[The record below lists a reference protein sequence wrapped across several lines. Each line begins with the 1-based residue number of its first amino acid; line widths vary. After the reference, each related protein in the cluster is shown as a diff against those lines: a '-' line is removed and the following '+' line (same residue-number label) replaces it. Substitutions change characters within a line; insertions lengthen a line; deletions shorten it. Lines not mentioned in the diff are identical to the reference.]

1 MRRTGSAMP
10 ETAGPGACRDVVT
23 SEEIPVFEFTE
34 RRSRWVL
41 GVFAVLALVLG
52 ALSASLF
59 DRVDGGGYTDQG
71 SESSRALT
79 VLREE
84 FGQGSPNLVL
94 LVRTEGSVD
103 DPEATAAATAL
114 VANLHERDG
123 ITDVVSYWT
132 THQPALRSV
141 DGKQGLIVA
150 SVLGSEREIDQRAAA
165 VADELSGAN
174 GILQVQVGGFAML
187 MHETVEQSKTDIA
200 KGEAIAFPL
209 TLIAL
214 LFVFGGLVAA
224 SLPLLVAIVTV
235 LMTMGALW
243 LLTLFTPL
251 AVTAANVATLLGLGL
266 AIDYSLLIVNRY
278 REELGGGVTPA
289 RAVAVTMRTAGRTV
303 AFSALTVAVALAGL
317 LFFPLLAIRS
327 MGYAGIIVAALAA
340 LVSLTVLPAIL
351 LLLGT
356 RIDKGQLGWW
366 FLRAPRPAPGEG
378 TWHKLATAVMRKP
391 IPIGLTVTLL
401 LLLLGAPFLGVKLG
415 FPDERTLPASMTSR
429 QVTEI
434 VHRDFGESDQNT
446 LVAVLPDSAYS
457 ASGLDAIAREFSDL
471 DHVRRVDTATGSYA
485 QGGLL
490 AAPTAIN
497 ERFRADRAAYLSI
510 VPATTDSA
518 ALTTLVEQV
527 RAVDVPSE
535 LLVGGIA
542 AANADSLTAISDAL
556 PWALGFV
563 IILMLIVLFLLTGS
577 VVLPVLAVIL
587 SALSLTATFGALVWI
602 FQDGHLSGL
611 LGFTV
616 TGELAA
622 TVPVMLF
629 AAAFGLAMDY
639 QVFLLSRIRE
649 EYDRTGKNDTA
660 VALGLERVGRI
671 VTAAAILISLV
682 FLGFLASDITFM
694 KAFGIGLPLAVIV
707 DATLVRGFLL
717 PAAMKVLG
725 DANWYAPEF
734 LRRLHDRIGLDE
746 GGSKHDVLVRDP
758 LGVTGRAVGAS
769 EAVTIIDPLAR
780 AEAARAE
787 AARGEETAV
796 VDPLAR
802 AEAAREEGT
811 REEPARADEGTR
823 TEDDLAAATGRRETA
838 D

>member
-1 MRRTGSAMP
+1 M
-10 ETAGPGACRDVVT
+10 
-23 SEEIPVFEFTE
+23 FEFTR
-34 RRSRWVL
+34 RRSCWVL
-41 GVFAVLALVLG
+41 GVFAVLAVVLG
-52 ALSASLF
+52 ALGATLF
-59 DRVDGGGYTDQG
+59 ERVEGGGYTDSG
-71 SESSRALT
+71 SESSRALE

-84 FGQGSPNLVL
+84 FGQAPPNLLL
-94 LVRTEGSVD
+94 LVETESSVE
-103 DPEATAAATAL
+103 DPESTAAATAL
-114 VANLHERDG
+114 VANLQERAG
-123 ITDVVSYWT
+123 VTEVMSYWT
-132 THQPALRSV
+132 SHQPALRSV

-150 SVLGSEREIDQRAAA
+150 SVLGSEREIDERVTAISE
-165 VADELSGAN
+165 ELTGEQGS
-174 GILQVQVGGFAML
+174 LQVRAGGFAML
-187 MHETVEQSKTDIA
+187 MHETVQQSKTDIA

-224 SLPLLVAIVTV
+224 SLPLLVAIGTV
-235 LMTMGALW
+235 LTTMGALW

-251 AVTAANVATLLGLGL
+251 SVTATNVATLLGLGL

-278 REELGGGVTPA
+278 RDELSEGRTPA
-289 RAVAVTMRTAGRTV
+289 GAVATTLRTAGRTV

-327 MGYAGIIVAALAA
+327 MGYAGIVVAALAA
-340 LVSLTVLPAIL
+340 LVSLTVLPAAL
-351 LLLGT
+351 LLIGT

-378 TWHKLATAVMRKP
+378 AWHKLATAVMRKP
-391 IPIGLTVTLL
+391 ISIGLAVTVL
-401 LLLLGAPFLGVKLG
+401 LLLLGAPFLGVNLG
-415 FPDERTLPASMTSR
+415 FPDERTLPESMNSR

-434 VHRDFGESDQNT
+434 VARDFGESDQHT

-457 ASGLDAIAREFSDL
+457 AAGLDTIARDLSDL
-471 DHVRRVDTATGSYA
+471 DNVRRVDTATGSYA

-490 AAPTAIN
+490 LEPTAAN
-497 ERFRADRAAYLSI
+497 SRFRVEKAVYLSI
-510 VPATTDSA
+510 VSSTGDSD
-518 ALTTLVEQV
+518 ALADLVEQV
-527 RAVDVPSE
+527 RAVRTPSE
-535 LLVGGIA
+535 LLVGGVA
-542 AANADSLTAISDAL
+542 AANADSVAAIENEL

-563 IILMLIVLFLLTGS
+563 VIMMLIVLFALTGS

-602 FQDGHLSGL
+602 FQDGHLSGV

-616 TGELAA
+616 TGDLSA

-649 EYDRTGKNDTA
+649 EYDRTGKNETA

-717 PAAMKVLG
+717 PATMKVLG

-734 LRRLHDRIGLDE
+734 LRRLHDRWGLDDSGAARSPKRE
-746 GGSKHDVLVRDP
+746 VVVRDP
-758 LGVTGRAVGAS
+758 LAARPEEIVVA
-769 EAVTIIDPLAR
+769 DPLAR

-787 AARGEETAV
+787 AARAEAERA
-796 VDPLAR
+796 DAAR
-802 AEAAREEGT
+802 AEEGARENS
-811 REEPARADEGTR
+811 RAQESISVS
-823 TEDDLAAATGRRETA
+823 TGSRETSV
-838 D
+838 

>member
-1 MRRTGSAMP
+1 M
-10 ETAGPGACRDVVT
+10 
-23 SEEIPVFEFTE
+23 FEFTR
-34 RRSRWVL
+34 RRSCWVL
-41 GVFAVLALVLG
+41 GVFAVLAVVLG
-52 ALSASLF
+52 ALGATLF
-59 DRVDGGGYTDQG
+59 DRVEGGGYTDSG
-71 SESSRALT
+71 SESSRALE

-84 FGQGSPNLVL
+84 FGQAPPNLLL
-94 LVRTEGSVD
+94 LVETESSVE
-103 DPEATAAATAL
+103 DPESTAAATAL
-114 VANLHERDG
+114 VANLQERAG
-123 ITDVVSYWT
+123 VTEVMSYWT
-132 THQPALRSV
+132 SHQPALRSV

-150 SVLGSEREIDQRAAA
+150 SVLGSEREIDERVTAISE
-165 VADELSGAN
+165 ELTGEQGS
-174 GILQVQVGGFAML
+174 LQVRAGGFAML
-187 MHETVEQSKTDIA
+187 MHETVQQSKTDIA

-224 SLPLLVAIVTV
+224 SLPLLVAIGTV
-235 LMTMGALW
+235 ITTMGALW

-251 AVTAANVATLLGLGL
+251 SVTATNVATLLGLGL

-278 REELGGGVTPA
+278 RDELSEGRTPA
-289 RAVAVTMRTAGRTV
+289 GAVATTMRTAGRTV

-327 MGYAGIIVAALAA
+327 MGYAGIVVAALAA
-340 LVSLTVLPAIL
+340 LVSLTVLPAAL
-351 LLLGT
+351 LLIGT

-378 TWHKLATAVMRKP
+378 AWHKLATAVMRKP
-391 IPIGLTVTLL
+391 ISIGLAVTAL
-401 LLLLGAPFLGVKLG
+401 LLLLGAPFLGVNLG
-415 FPDERTLPASMTSR
+415 FPDERTLPESMNSR

-434 VHRDFGESDQNT
+434 VARDFGESDQHT

-457 ASGLDAIAREFSDL
+457 AAGLDTIARDMSDL
-471 DHVRRVDTATGSYA
+471 DNVRRVDTATGSYA

-490 AAPTAIN
+490 LEPTAAN
-497 ERFRADRAAYLSI
+497 SRFRVEKAVYLSI
-510 VPATTDSA
+510 VSSTGDGD
-518 ALTTLVEQV
+518 ALADLVEQV
-527 RAVDVPSE
+527 RALRTPSE
-535 LLVGGIA
+535 LLVGGVA
-542 AANADSLTAISDAL
+542 AANADSVAAIENEL

-563 IILMLIVLFLLTGS
+563 VIMMLIVLFALTGS

-602 FQDGHLSGL
+602 FQDGHLSGV

-616 TGELAA
+616 TGDLSA

-649 EYDRTGKNDTA
+649 EYDRTGKNETA

-734 LRRLHDRIGLDE
+734 LRRLHDRWGLDDSGAARSPKRE
-746 GGSKHDVLVRDP
+746 VVVRDP
-758 LGVTGRAVGAS
+758 LAARPEEIVVA
-769 EAVTIIDPLAR
+769 DPLAR

-787 AARGEETAV
+787 AARAEAERA
-796 VDPLAR
+796 DAAR
-802 AEAAREEGT
+802 AEDGARENS
-811 REEPARADEGTR
+811 RAQESVSVS
-823 TEDDLAAATGRRETA
+823 TGSRETSV
-838 D
+838 

>member
-1 MRRTGSAMP
+1 M
-10 ETAGPGACRDVVT
+10 
-23 SEEIPVFEFTE
+23 FEFTR

-41 GVFAVLALVLG
+41 GVFAVLAVVLG
-52 ALSASLF
+52 ALGATLF
-59 DRVDGGGYTDQG
+59 ERVEGGGYTDSG
-71 SESSRALT
+71 SESSRALE
-79 VLREE
+79 VLRTE
-84 FGQGSPNLVL
+84 FGQAPPNLLL
-94 LVRTEGSVD
+94 LVETESSVE
-103 DPEATAAATAL
+103 DPESTAAATAL
-114 VANLHERDG
+114 VANLQERAG
-123 ITDVVSYWT
+123 VTEVMSYWT
-132 THQPALRSV
+132 SHQPALRSV

-150 SVLGSEREIDQRAAA
+150 SVLGSEREIDERVTAISE
-165 VADELSGAN
+165 ELTGRQGS
-174 GILQVQVGGFAML
+174 LQVRAGGFAML
-187 MHETVEQSKTDIA
+187 MHETVQQSKTDIA

-224 SLPLLVAIVTV
+224 SLPLLVAIGTV
-235 LMTMGALW
+235 LCTMGALW
-243 LLTLFTPL
+243 LLTLFTDL
-251 AVTAANVATLLGLGL
+251 SVTATNVATLLGLGL

-278 REELGGGVTPA
+278 RDELAEGRTPA
-289 RAVAVTMRTAGRTV
+289 GAVATTLRTAGRTV

-327 MGYAGIIVAALAA
+327 MGYAGIVVAVLAA
-340 LVSLTVLPAIL
+340 LVSLTALPAAL
-351 LLLGT
+351 LLIGT
-356 RIDKGQLGWW
+356 RIDKGQFGWW

-378 TWHKLATAVMRKP
+378 AWHKLATAVMRKP
-391 IPIGLTVTLL
+391 ISIGLAVTAL

-415 FPDERTLPASMTSR
+415 FPDERTLPESMNSR

-434 VHRDFGESDQNT
+434 VARDFGESDQHT
-446 LVAVLPDSAYS
+446 LVAVLPESAYS
-457 ASGLDAIAREFSDL
+457 AAGLDSIARDMSDL
-471 DHVRRVDTATGSYA
+471 DNVRRVDTATGSYA

-490 AAPTAIN
+490 LEPTAAN
-497 ERFRADRAAYLSI
+497 SRFRVEKAVYLSI
-510 VPATTDSA
+510 VPTTGDSD
-518 ALTTLVEQV
+518 ALANLVEQV
-527 RAVDVPSE
+527 RAVQTPSE
-535 LLVGGIA
+535 LLVGGVA
-542 AANADSLTAISDAL
+542 AANADSVAAIENAL

-563 IILMLIVLFLLTGS
+563 VIMMLIVLFALTGS

-602 FQDGHLSGL
+602 FQDGHLSGV

-616 TGELAA
+616 TGDLSA

-649 EYDRTGKNDTA
+649 EYDRTGKNETA

-734 LRRLHDRIGLDE
+734 LRRLHDRWGLDE
-746 GGSKHDVLVRDP
+746 GGGSARPKREVVVRDP
-758 LGVTGRAVGAS
+758 LAAARPEEVV
-769 EAVTIIDPLAR
+769 VVDPLARAQAAR

-787 AARGEETAV
+787 AARSEDGAGV
-796 VDPLAR
+796 
-802 AEAAREEGT
+802 RES
-811 REEPARADEGTR
+811 
-823 TEDDLAAATGRRETA
+823 LAASSGSRETA

>member
-1 MRRTGSAMP
+1 M
-10 ETAGPGACRDVVT
+10 
-23 SEEIPVFEFTE
+23 FEFTR
-34 RRSRWVL
+34 RRSCWVL
-41 GVFAVLALVLG
+41 GVFAVLAVVLG
-52 ALSASLF
+52 ALGATLF
-59 DRVDGGGYTDQG
+59 ERVEGGGYTDSG
-71 SESSRALT
+71 SESSRALE

-84 FGQGSPNLVL
+84 FGQAPPNLLL
-94 LVRTEGSVD
+94 LVETESSVE
-103 DPEATAAATAL
+103 DPESTAAATAL
-114 VANLHERDG
+114 VANLQERAG
-123 ITDVVSYWT
+123 VTEVMSYWT
-132 THQPALRSV
+132 SHQPALRSV

-150 SVLGSEREIDQRAAA
+150 SVLGSEREIDERVTAISE
-165 VADELSGAN
+165 ELTGEQGS
-174 GILQVQVGGFAML
+174 LQVRAGGFAML
-187 MHETVEQSKTDIA
+187 MHETVQQSKTDIA

-224 SLPLLVAIVTV
+224 SLPLLVAVGTV
-235 LMTMGALW
+235 LTTMGALW

-251 AVTAANVATLLGLGL
+251 SVTATNVATLLGLGL

-278 REELGGGVTPA
+278 RDELSEGRTPA
-289 RAVAVTMRTAGRTV
+289 GAVATTLRTAGRTV

-327 MGYAGIIVAALAA
+327 MGYAGIVVAALAA
-340 LVSLTVLPAIL
+340 LVSLTVLPAAL
-351 LLLGT
+351 LLIGT

-378 TWHKLATAVMRKP
+378 AWHKLATAVMRKP
-391 IPIGLTVTLL
+391 ISIGLAVTAL
-401 LLLLGAPFLGVKLG
+401 LLLLGAPFLGVNLG
-415 FPDERTLPASMTSR
+415 FPDERTLPESMNSR

-434 VHRDFGESDQNT
+434 VARDFGESDQHT

-457 ASGLDAIAREFSDL
+457 AAGLDTIARDMSDL
-471 DHVRRVDTATGSYA
+471 DNVRRVDTATGSYA

-490 AAPTAIN
+490 LEPTAAN
-497 ERFRADRAAYLSI
+497 SRFRVEKAVYLSI
-510 VPATTDSA
+510 VSSTGDSD
-518 ALTTLVEQV
+518 ALADLVEQV
-527 RAVDVPSE
+527 RAVRTPSE
-535 LLVGGIA
+535 LLVGGVA
-542 AANADSLTAISDAL
+542 AANADSVAAIENEL

-563 IILMLIVLFLLTGS
+563 AIMMLIVLFALTGS

-602 FQDGHLSGL
+602 FQDGHLSGV

-616 TGELAA
+616 TGDLSA

-649 EYDRTGKNDTA
+649 EYDRTGKNETA

-717 PAAMKVLG
+717 PATMKVLG

-734 LRRLHDRIGLDE
+734 LRRLHDRWGLDDSGAARSPKRE
-746 GGSKHDVLVRDP
+746 VVVRDP
-758 LGVTGRAVGAS
+758 LAARPEEIVVA
-769 EAVTIIDPLAR
+769 DPLAR
-780 AEAARAE
+780 AEAARAQ
-787 AARGEETAV
+787 A
-796 VDPLAR
+796 AR
-802 AEAAREEGT
+802 AEAERADAARAEEGARENS
-811 REEPARADEGTR
+811 RAQESISVS
-823 TEDDLAAATGRRETA
+823 TGSRETSV
-838 D
+838 

>member
-1 MRRTGSAMP
+1 M
-10 ETAGPGACRDVVT
+10 
-23 SEEIPVFEFTE
+23 FEFTR

-41 GVFAVLALVLG
+41 GVFAVLAVVLG
-52 ALSASLF
+52 ALGATLF
-59 DRVDGGGYTDQG
+59 ERVEGGGYTDSG
-71 SESSRALT
+71 SESSRALE
-79 VLREE
+79 VLGTE
-84 FGQGSPNLVL
+84 FGQAPPNLLL
-94 LVRTEGSVD
+94 LVETESSVE
-103 DPEATAAATAL
+103 DPESTAAATAL
-114 VANLHERDG
+114 VANLQERAG
-123 ITDVVSYWT
+123 VTEVMSYWT
-132 THQPALRSV
+132 SHQPALRSV

-150 SVLGSEREIDQRAAA
+150 SVLGSEREIDQRVTAISE
-165 VADELSGAN
+165 ELTGKQGS
-174 GILQVQVGGFAML
+174 LQVRAGGFAML
-187 MHETVEQSKTDIA
+187 MHETVQQSKTDIA

-224 SLPLLVAIVTV
+224 SLPLLVAIGTV
-235 LMTMGALW
+235 LTTMGALW

-251 AVTAANVATLLGLGL
+251 AVTATNVATLLGLGL
-266 AIDYSLLIVNRY
+266 AIDYSLLIVSRY
-278 REELGGGVTPA
+278 RDELAEGRTPA
-289 RAVAVTMRTAGRTV
+289 GAVATTLRTAGRTV

-327 MGYAGIIVAALAA
+327 MGYAGIVVAALAA
-340 LVSLTVLPAIL
+340 LVSLTALPAAL
-351 LLLGT
+351 LLIGT

-378 TWHKLATAVMRKP
+378 AWHKLATAVMRKP
-391 IPIGLTVTLL
+391 ISIGLAVTAL

-415 FPDERTLPASMTSR
+415 FPDERTLPESMNSR

-434 VHRDFGESDQNT
+434 VARDFGESDQHT

-457 ASGLDAIAREFSDL
+457 AAGLDTIARDMSDL
-471 DHVRRVDTATGSYA
+471 DNVRRVDTATGSYT

-490 AAPTAIN
+490 LEPTAAN
-497 ERFRADRAAYLSI
+497 ARFRVEKAVYLSI
-510 VPATTDSA
+510 VPTTGDSD
-518 ALTTLVEQV
+518 ALAHLVEQV
-527 RAVDVPSE
+527 RAVRTPSE
-535 LLVGGIA
+535 LLVGGVA
-542 AANADSLTAISDAL
+542 AANTDSVAAIENAL

-563 IILMLIVLFLLTGS
+563 VIMMLIVLFALTGS

-602 FQDGHLSGL
+602 FQDGHLSGV

-616 TGELAA
+616 TGDLSA

-649 EYDRTGKNDTA
+649 EYDRTGKNETA

-694 KAFGIGLPLAVIV
+694 KSFGIGLPLAVIV

-734 LRRLHDRIGLDE
+734 LRRLHDRWGLDE
-746 GGSKHDVLVRDP
+746 GGSARSKREVVVRDP
-758 LGVTGRAVGAS
+758 L
-769 EAVTIIDPLAR
+769 
-780 AEAARAE
+780 AARS
-787 AARGEETAV
+787 EEVVV

-802 AEAAREEGT
+802 AEAARAQAARAEAERADPARAEDGT
-811 REEPARADEGTR
+811 RENARAQESIPVS
-823 TEDDLAAATGRRETA
+823 TGSRETS

>member
-1 MRRTGSAMP
+1 M
-10 ETAGPGACRDVVT
+10 
-23 SEEIPVFEFTE
+23 FEFTR
-34 RRSRWVL
+34 RRSCWVL
-41 GVFAVLALVLG
+41 GVFAVLAVVLG
-52 ALSASLF
+52 ALGATLF
-59 DRVDGGGYTDQG
+59 ERVEGGGYTDPG
-71 SESSRALT
+71 SESSRALE
-79 VLREE
+79 VLRDE
-84 FGQGSPNLVL
+84 FGQAPPNLLL
-94 LVRTEGSVD
+94 LVETESSVE
-103 DPEATAAATAL
+103 DPESTAAATAL
-114 VANLHERDG
+114 VANLQERAG
-123 ITDVVSYWT
+123 VTEVMSYWT
-132 THQPALRSV
+132 SHQPALRSV

-150 SVLGSEREIDQRAAA
+150 SVLGSEREIDERVTAISE
-165 VADELSGAN
+165 ELTGRQGS
-174 GILQVQVGGFAML
+174 LQVRAGGFAML
-187 MHETVEQSKTDIA
+187 MHETVQQSKTDIA

-224 SLPLLVAIVTV
+224 SLPLLVAIGTV
-235 LMTMGALW
+235 LTTMGALW

-251 AVTAANVATLLGLGL
+251 SVTATNVATLLGLGL

-278 REELGGGVTPA
+278 RDELADGRTPA
-289 RAVAVTMRTAGRTV
+289 GAVATTLRTAGRTV

-327 MGYAGIIVAALAA
+327 MGYAGIVVAALAA
-340 LVSLTVLPAIL
+340 LVSLTVLPAAL
-351 LLLGT
+351 LLIGT

-378 TWHKLATAVMRKP
+378 AWHKLATAVMRKP
-391 IPIGLTVTLL
+391 ISIGLAVTAL

-415 FPDERTLPASMTSR
+415 FPDERTLPESMNSR

-434 VHRDFGESDQNT
+434 VARDFSESDQHT
-446 LVAVLPDSAYS
+446 LVAVLPESAYS
-457 ASGLDAIAREFSDL
+457 AAGLDTIARAMSDL
-471 DHVRRVDTATGSYA
+471 DNVRRVDTATGSYA
-485 QGGLL
+485 QGGLFVE
-490 AAPTAIN
+490 PTAVN
-497 ERFRADRAAYLSI
+497 ARFRVEKAVYLSI
-510 VPATTDSA
+510 VPTTGDSD
-518 ALTTLVEQV
+518 ALAGLVEQV
-527 RAVDVPSE
+527 RAVRTPSE
-535 LLVGGIA
+535 LLVGGVA
-542 AANADSLTAISDAL
+542 AANADSVAAIENEL

-563 IILMLIVLFLLTGS
+563 VIMMLIVLFALTGS

-602 FQDGHLSGL
+602 FQDGHLSGV

-616 TGELAA
+616 TGDLSA

-649 EYDRTGKNDTA
+649 EYDRTGKNETA

-734 LRRLHDRIGLDE
+734 LHRLHDRWGLDDS
-746 GGSKHDVLVRDP
+746 GSVRSPKREVVVRDP
-758 LGVTGRAVGAS
+758 LAAARPEEIVV
-769 EAVTIIDPLAR
+769 VDPLAR

-787 AARGEETAV
+787 AARAEATRIEDSTGAREN
-796 VDPLAR
+796 AR
-802 AEAAREEGT
+802 AQESLSASAGS
-811 REEPARADEGTR
+811 
-823 TEDDLAAATGRRETA
+823 RETS

>member
-1 MRRTGSAMP
+1 M
-10 ETAGPGACRDVVT
+10 
-23 SEEIPVFEFTE
+23 FEFTR
-34 RRSRWVL
+34 RRSCWVL
-41 GVFAVLALVLG
+41 GVFAVLAVVLG
-52 ALSASLF
+52 ALGATLF
-59 DRVDGGGYTDQG
+59 ERVEGGGYTDPG
-71 SESSRALT
+71 SESSRALE
-79 VLREE
+79 VLRDE
-84 FGQGSPNLVL
+84 FGQAPPNLLL
-94 LVRTEGSVD
+94 LVETESSVE
-103 DPEATAAATAL
+103 DPESTAAATAL
-114 VANLHERDG
+114 VANLQERAG
-123 ITDVVSYWT
+123 VTEVMSYWT
-132 THQPALRSV
+132 SHQPALRSV

-150 SVLGSEREIDQRAAA
+150 SVLGSEREIDERVTAISE
-165 VADELSGAN
+165 ELTGRQGS
-174 GILQVQVGGFAML
+174 LQVRAGGFAML
-187 MHETVEQSKTDIA
+187 MHETVQQSKTDIA

-224 SLPLLVAIVTV
+224 SLPLLVAIGTV
-235 LMTMGALW
+235 LTTMGALW

-251 AVTAANVATLLGLGL
+251 SVTATNVATLLGLGL

-278 REELGGGVTPA
+278 RDELADGRTPA
-289 RAVAVTMRTAGRTV
+289 GAVATTLRTAGRTV

-327 MGYAGIIVAALAA
+327 MGYAGIVVAALAA
-340 LVSLTVLPAIL
+340 LVSLTVLPAAL
-351 LLLGT
+351 LLIGT

-378 TWHKLATAVMRKP
+378 AWHKLATAVMRKP
-391 IPIGLTVTLL
+391 ISIGLAVTAL

-415 FPDERTLPASMTSR
+415 FPDERTLPESMNSR

-434 VHRDFGESDQNT
+434 VARDFSESDQHT
-446 LVAVLPDSAYS
+446 LVAVLPESAYS
-457 ASGLDAIAREFSDL
+457 AAGLDTIARAMSDL
-471 DHVRRVDTATGSYA
+471 DNVRRVDTATGSYA
-485 QGGLL
+485 QGGLFVE
-490 AAPTAIN
+490 PTAVN
-497 ERFRADRAAYLSI
+497 TRFRVEKAVYLSI
-510 VPATTDSA
+510 VPTTGDSD
-518 ALTTLVEQV
+518 ALAGLVDQV
-527 RAVDVPSE
+527 RAVRTPSE
-535 LLVGGIA
+535 LLVGGVA
-542 AANADSLTAISDAL
+542 AANADSVAAIENEL

-563 IILMLIVLFLLTGS
+563 VIMMLIVLFALTGS

-602 FQDGHLSGL
+602 FQDGHLSGV

-616 TGELAA
+616 TGDLSA

-649 EYDRTGKNDTA
+649 EYERTGKNETA

-725 DANWYAPEF
+725 EANWYAPEF
-734 LRRLHDRIGLDE
+734 LHRLHDRWGLDDS
-746 GGSKHDVLVRDP
+746 GSVRSPKREVVVRDP
-758 LGVTGRAVGAS
+758 LAAARAEEIV
-769 EAVTIIDPLAR
+769 VVDPLAR

-787 AARGEETAV
+787 AAR
-796 VDPLAR
+796 
-802 AEAAREEGT
+802 AEATRIEDSTGVRENT
-811 REEPARADEGTR
+811 RVQESLSASAGS
-823 TEDDLAAATGRRETA
+823 RETS

>member
-1 MRRTGSAMP
+1 M
-10 ETAGPGACRDVVT
+10 
-23 SEEIPVFEFTE
+23 FEFTR

-41 GVFAVLALVLG
+41 GVFAVLAVVLG
-52 ALSASLF
+52 ALGATLF
-59 DRVDGGGYTDQG
+59 ERVEGGGYTDSG
-71 SESSRALT
+71 SESSRALE
-79 VLREE
+79 VLGTE
-84 FGQGSPNLVL
+84 FGQAPPNLLL
-94 LVRTEGSVD
+94 LVETESSVE
-103 DPEATAAATAL
+103 DPESTAAATAL
-114 VANLHERDG
+114 VANLQERAG
-123 ITDVVSYWT
+123 VTEVMSYWT
-132 THQPALRSV
+132 SHQPALRSV

-150 SVLGSEREIDQRAAA
+150 SVLGSEREIDQRVTAISE
-165 VADELSGAN
+165 ELTGKQGS
-174 GILQVQVGGFAML
+174 LQVRAGGFAML
-187 MHETVEQSKTDIA
+187 MHETVQQSKTDIA

-224 SLPLLVAIVTV
+224 SLPLLVAIGTV
-235 LMTMGALW
+235 LTTMGALW

-251 AVTAANVATLLGLGL
+251 AVTATNVATLLGLGL
-266 AIDYSLLIVNRY
+266 AIDYSLLIVSRY
-278 REELGGGVTPA
+278 RDELAEGRTPA
-289 RAVAVTMRTAGRTV
+289 GAVATTLRTAGRTV

-327 MGYAGIIVAALAA
+327 MGYAGIVVAALAA
-340 LVSLTVLPAIL
+340 LVSLTALPAAL
-351 LLLGT
+351 LLIGT

-378 TWHKLATAVMRKP
+378 AWHKLATAVMRKP
-391 IPIGLTVTLL
+391 ISIGLAVTAL

-415 FPDERTLPASMTSR
+415 FPDERTLPESMNSR

-434 VHRDFGESDQNT
+434 VARDFGESDQHT

-457 ASGLDAIAREFSDL
+457 AAGLDTIARDMSDL
-471 DHVRRVDTATGSYA
+471 DNVRRVDTATGSYA

-490 AAPTAIN
+490 LEPTAAN
-497 ERFRADRAAYLSI
+497 ARFRVEKAVYLSI
-510 VPATTDSA
+510 VPTTGDSD
-518 ALTTLVEQV
+518 ALAHLVEQV
-527 RAVDVPSE
+527 RAVRTPSE
-535 LLVGGIA
+535 LLVGGVA
-542 AANADSLTAISDAL
+542 AANTDSVAAIENAL

-563 IILMLIVLFLLTGS
+563 VIMMLIVLFALTGS

-602 FQDGHLSGL
+602 FQDGHLSGV

-616 TGELAA
+616 TGDLSA

-649 EYDRTGKNDTA
+649 EYDRTGKNETA

-694 KAFGIGLPLAVIV
+694 KSFGIGLPLAVIV

-734 LRRLHDRIGLDE
+734 LRRLHDRWGLDE
-746 GGSKHDVLVRDP
+746 GGSARSKREVVVRDP
-758 LGVTGRAVGAS
+758 L
-769 EAVTIIDPLAR
+769 
-780 AEAARAE
+780 AARS
-787 AARGEETAV
+787 EEVVV

-802 AEAAREEGT
+802 AEAARAQAARAEAERADPARAEDGT
-811 REEPARADEGTR
+811 RENSRAQESISVS
-823 TEDDLAAATGRRETA
+823 TGSRETS

>member
-1 MRRTGSAMP
+1 M
-10 ETAGPGACRDVVT
+10 
-23 SEEIPVFEFTE
+23 FEFTR
-34 RRSRWVL
+34 RRSCWVL
-41 GVFAVLALVLG
+41 GVFAVLAVVLG
-52 ALSASLF
+52 ALGATLF
-59 DRVDGGGYTDQG
+59 ERVEGGGYTDSG
-71 SESSRALT
+71 SESSRALE
-79 VLREE
+79 VLGEE
-84 FGQGSPNLVL
+84 FGQAPPNLLL
-94 LVRTEGSVD
+94 LVETESSVE
-103 DPEATAAATAL
+103 DPESTAAATAL
-114 VANLHERDG
+114 VANLQERAG
-123 ITDVVSYWT
+123 VTEVMSYWT
-132 THQPALRSV
+132 SHQAALRSV

-150 SVLGSEREIDQRAAA
+150 SVLGSEREIDERVTAISE
-165 VADELSGAN
+165 ELTGEQGS
-174 GILQVQVGGFAML
+174 LQVRAGGFAML
-187 MHETVEQSKTDIA
+187 MHETVQQSKTDIA

-224 SLPLLVAIVTV
+224 SLPLLVAIGTV
-235 LMTMGALW
+235 ITTMGALW

-251 AVTAANVATLLGLGL
+251 SVTATNVATLLGLGL

-278 REELGGGVTPA
+278 RDELSEGRTPA
-289 RAVAVTMRTAGRTV
+289 GAVATTMRTAGRTV

-327 MGYAGIIVAALAA
+327 MGYAGIVVAALAA
-340 LVSLTVLPAIL
+340 LVSLTVLPAAL
-351 LLLGT
+351 LLIGT

-378 TWHKLATAVMRKP
+378 AWHKLATAVMRKP
-391 IPIGLTVTLL
+391 ISIGLAVTAL
-401 LLLLGAPFLGVKLG
+401 LLLLGAPFLGVNLG
-415 FPDERTLPASMTSR
+415 FPDERTLPESMNSR

-434 VHRDFGESDQNT
+434 VARDFGESDQHT

-457 ASGLDAIAREFSDL
+457 AAGLDTIARDMSDL
-471 DHVRRVDTATGSYA
+471 DNVRRVDTATGSYA

-490 AAPTAIN
+490 LEPTAAN
-497 ERFRADRAAYLSI
+497 SRFRVEKAVYLSI
-510 VPATTDSA
+510 VSSTGDSD
-518 ALTTLVEQV
+518 ALADLVEQV
-527 RAVDVPSE
+527 RAVRTPSE
-535 LLVGGIA
+535 LLVGGVA
-542 AANADSLTAISDAL
+542 AANADSVAAIENEL

-563 IILMLIVLFLLTGS
+563 VIMMLIVLFALTGS

-602 FQDGHLSGL
+602 FQDGHLSGV

-616 TGELAA
+616 TGDLSA

-649 EYDRTGKNDTA
+649 EYDRTGKNETA

-734 LRRLHDRIGLDE
+734 LRRLHDRWGLDDSGAARSPKRE
-746 GGSKHDVLVRDP
+746 VVVRDP
-758 LGVTGRAVGAS
+758 LAARPEEIVVA
-769 EAVTIIDPLAR
+769 DPLAR

-787 AARGEETAV
+787 AARAEAERA
-796 VDPLAR
+796 DAAR
-802 AEAAREEGT
+802 AEDGARENS
-811 REEPARADEGTR
+811 RAQESVSVS
-823 TEDDLAAATGRRETA
+823 TGSRETSV
-838 D
+838 

>member
-1 MRRTGSAMP
+1 M
-10 ETAGPGACRDVVT
+10 
-23 SEEIPVFEFTE
+23 FEFTR
-34 RRSRWVL
+34 RRSCWVL
-41 GVFAVLALVLG
+41 GVFAVLAVVLG
-52 ALSASLF
+52 ALGATLF
-59 DRVDGGGYTDQG
+59 ERVEGGGYTDSG
-71 SESSRALT
+71 SESSRALE

-84 FGQGSPNLVL
+84 FGQAPPNLLL
-94 LVRTEGSVD
+94 LVETESSVE
-103 DPEATAAATAL
+103 DPESTAAATAL
-114 VANLHERDG
+114 VANLQERAG
-123 ITDVVSYWT
+123 VTEVMSYWT
-132 THQPALRSV
+132 SHQPALRSV

-150 SVLGSEREIDQRAAA
+150 SVLGSEREIDERVTAISE
-165 VADELSGAN
+165 ELTGDQGS
-174 GILQVQVGGFAML
+174 LQVRAGGFAML
-187 MHETVEQSKTDIA
+187 MHETVQQSKTDIA

-224 SLPLLVAIVTV
+224 SLPLLVAIGTV
-235 LMTMGALW
+235 LTTMGALW

-251 AVTAANVATLLGLGL
+251 SVTATNVATLLGLGL

-278 REELGGGVTPA
+278 RDELSEGRTPA
-289 RAVAVTMRTAGRTV
+289 GAVATTMRTAGRTV

-327 MGYAGIIVAALAA
+327 MGYAGIVVAALAA
-340 LVSLTVLPAIL
+340 LVSLTVLPAAL
-351 LLLGT
+351 LLIGT

-378 TWHKLATAVMRKP
+378 AWHKLATAVMRKP
-391 IPIGLTVTLL
+391 ISIGLAVTAL
-401 LLLLGAPFLGVKLG
+401 LLLLGAPFLGVNLG
-415 FPDERTLPASMTSR
+415 FPDERTLPESMNSR

-434 VHRDFGESDQNT
+434 VARDFGESDQHT

-457 ASGLDAIAREFSDL
+457 AAGLDTIARDMSDL
-471 DHVRRVDTATGSYA
+471 DNVRRVDTATGSYA

-490 AAPTAIN
+490 LEPTAAN
-497 ERFRADRAAYLSI
+497 SRFRVEKAVYLSI
-510 VPATTDSA
+510 VSSTGDSD
-518 ALTTLVEQV
+518 ALADLVEQV
-527 RAVDVPSE
+527 RAVRTPSE
-535 LLVGGIA
+535 LLVGGVA
-542 AANADSLTAISDAL
+542 AANADSVAAIENEL

-563 IILMLIVLFLLTGS
+563 VIMMLIVLFALTGS

-602 FQDGHLSGL
+602 FQDGHLSGV

-616 TGELAA
+616 TGDLSA

-649 EYDRTGKNDTA
+649 EYDRTGKNETA

-717 PAAMKVLG
+717 PATMKVLG

-734 LRRLHDRIGLDE
+734 LRRLHDRWGLDDSGAARSPKRE
-746 GGSKHDVLVRDP
+746 VVVRDP
-758 LGVTGRAVGAS
+758 LAAARS
-769 EAVTIIDPLAR
+769 EEIVVVDPLAR

-787 AARGEETAV
+787 AARAEAERA
-796 VDPLAR
+796 DAAR
-802 AEAAREEGT
+802 AEDGARENSRAQEGISVS
-811 REEPARADEGTR
+811 
-823 TEDDLAAATGRRETA
+823 TGSRETSV
-838 D
+838 

>member
-1 MRRTGSAMP
+1 M
-10 ETAGPGACRDVVT
+10 
-23 SEEIPVFEFTE
+23 FEFTR
-34 RRSRWVL
+34 RRSCWVL
-41 GVFAVLALVLG
+41 GVFAVLAVVLG
-52 ALSASLF
+52 ALGATLF
-59 DRVDGGGYTDQG
+59 ERVEGGGYTDSG
-71 SESSRALT
+71 SESSRALE

-84 FGQGSPNLVL
+84 FGQAPPNLLL
-94 LVRTEGSVD
+94 LVETESSVE
-103 DPEATAAATAL
+103 DPESTAAATAL
-114 VANLHERDG
+114 VANLQERAG
-123 ITDVVSYWT
+123 VTEVMSYWT
-132 THQPALRSV
+132 SHQPALRSV

-150 SVLGSEREIDQRAAA
+150 SVLGSEREIDERVTAISE
-165 VADELSGAN
+165 ELTGEQGS
-174 GILQVQVGGFAML
+174 LQVRAGGFAML
-187 MHETVEQSKTDIA
+187 MHETVQQSKTDIA

-224 SLPLLVAIVTV
+224 SLPLLVAIGTVVT
-235 LMTMGALW
+235 TMGALW

-251 AVTAANVATLLGLGL
+251 SVTATNVATLLGLGL

-278 REELGGGVTPA
+278 RDELAEGRTPA
-289 RAVAVTMRTAGRTV
+289 GAVATTLRTAGRTV

-327 MGYAGIIVAALAA
+327 MGYAGIVVAALAA
-340 LVSLTVLPAIL
+340 LVSLTVLPAAL
-351 LLLGT
+351 LLIGT

-378 TWHKLATAVMRKP
+378 AWHKLATAVMRKP
-391 IPIGLTVTLL
+391 ISIGLAVTAL
-401 LLLLGAPFLGVKLG
+401 LLLLGAPFLGVNLG
-415 FPDERTLPASMTSR
+415 FPDERTLPESMNSR

-434 VHRDFGESDQNT
+434 VARDFGESDQHT

-457 ASGLDAIAREFSDL
+457 AAGLDTIARDMSDL
-471 DHVRRVDTATGSYA
+471 DNVRRVDTATGSYA

-490 AAPTAIN
+490 LEATAVN
-497 ERFRADRAAYLSI
+497 ARFRVEKAVYLSI
-510 VPATTDSA
+510 VPSTGDSD
-518 ALTTLVEQV
+518 ALADLVEQV
-527 RAVDVPSE
+527 RAVRTPSE
-535 LLVGGIA
+535 LLVGGAA
-542 AANADSLTAISDAL
+542 AANADSVAAIENEL

-563 IILMLIVLFLLTGS
+563 VIMMLIVLFALTGS

-602 FQDGHLSGL
+602 FQDGHLSGV

-616 TGELAA
+616 TGDLSA

-649 EYDRTGKNDTA
+649 EYDRTGKNETA

-725 DANWYAPEF
+725 EANWYAPEF
-734 LRRLHDRIGLDE
+734 LRRLHDRWGLDE
-746 GGSKHDVLVRDP
+746 GGSARSTRQVVVRDP
-758 LGVTGRAVGAS
+758 LAARPEEIVV
-769 EAVTIIDPLAR
+769 VDPLAR

-787 AARGEETAV
+787 AARAEAERA
-796 VDPLAR
+796 DAAR
-802 AEAAREEGT
+802 AEDGARENS
-811 REEPARADEGTR
+811 RAQDSVSVS
-823 TEDDLAAATGRRETA
+823 TGSRET
-838 D
+838 

>member
-1 MRRTGSAMP
+1 M
-10 ETAGPGACRDVVT
+10 
-23 SEEIPVFEFTE
+23 FEFTR

-41 GVFAVLALVLG
+41 GVFAVLAVVLG
-52 ALSASLF
+52 ALGATLF
-59 DRVDGGGYTDQG
+59 ERVEGGGYTDSG
-71 SESSRALT
+71 SESSRALE
-79 VLREE
+79 VLRTE
-84 FGQGSPNLVL
+84 FGQAPPNLLL
-94 LVRTEGSVD
+94 LVETESSVEE
-103 DPEATAAATAL
+103 PESTAAATAL
-114 VANLHERDG
+114 VANLQERAG
-123 ITDVVSYWT
+123 VTEVMSYWT
-132 THQPALRSV
+132 SHQPALRSV

-150 SVLGSEREIDQRAAA
+150 SVLGSEREIDERVTAISE
-165 VADELSGAN
+165 ELTGRQGS
-174 GILQVQVGGFAML
+174 LQVRAGGFAML
-187 MHETVEQSKTDIA
+187 MHETVQQSKTDIA

-224 SLPLLVAIVTV
+224 SLPLLVAIGTV
-235 LMTMGALW
+235 LCTMGALW
-243 LLTLFTPL
+243 LLTLFTEL
-251 AVTAANVATLLGLGL
+251 SVTATNVATLLGLGL

-278 REELGGGVTPA
+278 RDELAEGRTPA
-289 RAVAVTMRTAGRTV
+289 GAVATTLRTAGRTV

-327 MGYAGIIVAALAA
+327 MGYAGIVVAALAA
-340 LVSLTVLPAIL
+340 LVSLTALPAAL
-351 LLLGT
+351 LLIGT

-378 TWHKLATAVMRKP
+378 AWHKLATAVMRKP
-391 IPIGLTVTLL
+391 ISIGLAVTAL

-415 FPDERTLPASMTSR
+415 FPDERTLPESMNSR

-434 VHRDFGESDQNT
+434 VARDFGESDQHT

-457 ASGLDAIAREFSDL
+457 AAGLDTIARDMSDL
-471 DHVRRVDTATGSYA
+471 DNVRRVDTATGSYA
-485 QGGLL
+485 QGGLFL
-490 AAPTAIN
+490 EPTAAN
-497 ERFRADRAAYLSI
+497 SRFRVEKAVYLSI
-510 VPATTDSA
+510 VPTTGDSD
-518 ALTTLVEQV
+518 ALANLVEQV
-527 RAVDVPSE
+527 RAVQTPSE
-535 LLVGGIA
+535 LLVGGVA
-542 AANADSLTAISDAL
+542 AANADSVAAIENAL

-563 IILMLIVLFLLTGS
+563 VIMMLIVLFALTGS

-602 FQDGHLSGL
+602 FQDGHLSGV

-616 TGELAA
+616 TGDLSA

-649 EYDRTGKNDTA
+649 EYDRTGKNETA

-734 LRRLHDRIGLDE
+734 LRRLHDRWGLDE
-746 GGSKHDVLVRDP
+746 GGSARPKREVVVRDP
-758 LGVTGRAVGAS
+758 LAAARPEEVV
-769 EAVTIIDPLAR
+769 VVDPLARAQAAR

-787 AARGEETAV
+787 AARSEDGAG
-796 VDPLAR
+796 
-802 AEAAREEGT
+802 ARET
-811 REEPARADEGTR
+811 
-823 TEDDLAAATGRRETA
+823 LAASSGSRETA

>member
-1 MRRTGSAMP
+1 M
-10 ETAGPGACRDVVT
+10 
-23 SEEIPVFEFTE
+23 FEFTR

-41 GVFAVLALVLG
+41 GVFVVLAVVLG
-52 ALSASLF
+52 ALGATLF
-59 DRVDGGGYTDQG
+59 ERVEGGGYTDSG
-71 SESSRALT
+71 SESHRALE
-79 VLREE
+79 VLRTE
-84 FGQGSPNLVL
+84 FGQAPPNLVL
-94 LVRTEGSVD
+94 LVETESSVE
-103 DPEATAAATAL
+103 DPESTAAATAL
-114 VANLHERDG
+114 VANLQERAG
-123 ITDVVSYWT
+123 VAEVRSYWT
-132 THQPALRSV
+132 SHQPALRSV

-150 SVLGSEREIDQRAAA
+150 SVLGSESEIDERVTAISR
-165 VADELSGAN
+165 ELTGEQGS
-174 GILQVQVGGFAML
+174 LQVRAGGFAML
-187 MHETVEQSKTDIA
+187 MHETVQQSKTDIA

-224 SLPLLVAIVTV
+224 SLPLLVAIGTV
-235 LMTMGALW
+235 LTTMGALW
-243 LLTLFTPL
+243 LLTLFMPL
-251 AVTAANVATLLGLGL
+251 SVTATNVATLLGLGL

-278 REELGGGVTPA
+278 RDELSDGRTPA
-289 RAVAVTMRTAGRTV
+289 GAVATTLRTAGRTV

-327 MGYAGIIVAALAA
+327 MGYAGIVVAALAA
-340 LVSLTVLPAIL
+340 LVSLTALPAAL
-351 LLLGT
+351 LLIGT

-378 TWHKLATAVMRKP
+378 AWHRLATTVMRKP
-391 IPIGLTVTLL
+391 ISIGLAVTAL

-415 FPDERTLPASMTSR
+415 FPDERTLPESMNSR

-434 VHRDFGESDQNT
+434 VARDFGESDQHT
-446 LVAVLPDSAYS
+446 LVAVLPESAYS
-457 ASGLDAIAREFSDL
+457 AAGLDTIARDMSDL
-471 DHVRRVDTATGSYA
+471 DNVRRVDTATGSYA

-490 AAPTAIN
+490 LEPTAAN
-497 ERFRADRAAYLSI
+497 ARFRVEKAVYLSI
-510 VPATTDSA
+510 VPSTGDSDALA
-518 ALTTLVEQV
+518 ALVEQV
-527 RAVDVPSE
+527 RAVRTPSE
-535 LLVGGIA
+535 LLVGGVA
-542 AANADSLTAISDAL
+542 AANADSVAAIENAL

-563 IILMLIVLFLLTGS
+563 VIMMLIVLFALTGS

-602 FQDGHLSGL
+602 FQDGHLSGV

-616 TGELAA
+616 TGDLSA

-649 EYDRTGKNDTA
+649 EYDRTGKNETA

-734 LRRLHDRIGLDE
+734 LRRLHDRWGLDE
-746 GGSKHDVLVRDP
+746 GGSARSKQQVVVRDP
-758 LGVTGRAVGAS
+758 LAARVEEIV
-769 EAVTIIDPLAR
+769 VVDPLAR

-787 AARGEETAV
+787 AARAEVERA
-796 VDPLAR
+796 DSAR
-802 AEAAREEGT
+802 TQDGAREKSRPKESVS
-811 REEPARADEGTR
+811 AS
-823 TEDDLAAATGRRETA
+823 TGSGESS

>member
-1 MRRTGSAMP
+1 M
-10 ETAGPGACRDVVT
+10 
-23 SEEIPVFEFTE
+23 FEFTR
-34 RRSRWVL
+34 RRSCWVL
-41 GVFAVLALVLG
+41 GVFAVLAVVLG
-52 ALSASLF
+52 ALGATLF
-59 DRVDGGGYTDQG
+59 ERVEGGGYTDSG
-71 SESSRALT
+71 SESSRALE

-84 FGQGSPNLVL
+84 FGQAPPNLLL
-94 LVRTEGSVD
+94 LVETESSVE
-103 DPEATAAATAL
+103 DPESTAAATAL
-114 VANLHERDG
+114 VANLQERAG
-123 ITDVVSYWT
+123 VTEVMSYWT
-132 THQPALRSV
+132 SHQPALRSV

-150 SVLGSEREIDQRAAA
+150 SVLGSEREIDERVTAISE
-165 VADELSGAN
+165 ELTGEQGS
-174 GILQVQVGGFAML
+174 LQVRAGGFAML
-187 MHETVEQSKTDIA
+187 MHETVQQSKTDIA

-224 SLPLLVAIVTV
+224 SLPLLVAIGTV
-235 LMTMGALW
+235 ITTMGALW

-251 AVTAANVATLLGLGL
+251 SVTATNVATLLGLGL

-278 REELGGGVTPA
+278 RDELSEGRTPA
-289 RAVAVTMRTAGRTV
+289 GAVATTMRTAGRTV

-327 MGYAGIIVAALAA
+327 MGYAGIVVAALAA
-340 LVSLTVLPAIL
+340 LVSLTVLPAAL
-351 LLLGT
+351 LLIGT

-378 TWHKLATAVMRKP
+378 AWHKLATAVMRKP
-391 IPIGLTVTLL
+391 ISIGLAVTAL
-401 LLLLGAPFLGVKLG
+401 LLLLGAPFLGVNLG
-415 FPDERTLPASMTSR
+415 FPDERTLPESMNSR

-434 VHRDFGESDQNT
+434 VARDFGESDQHT

-457 ASGLDAIAREFSDL
+457 AAGLDTIARDMSDL
-471 DHVRRVDTATGSYA
+471 DNVRRVDTATGSYA

-490 AAPTAIN
+490 LEPTAAN
-497 ERFRADRAAYLSI
+497 SRFRVEKAVYLSI
-510 VPATTDSA
+510 VSSTGDSD
-518 ALTTLVEQV
+518 ALADLVEQV
-527 RAVDVPSE
+527 RVVRTPSE
-535 LLVGGIA
+535 LLVGGVA
-542 AANADSLTAISDAL
+542 AANADSVAAIENEL

-563 IILMLIVLFLLTGS
+563 VIMMLIVLFALTGS

-602 FQDGHLSGL
+602 FQDGHLSGV

-616 TGELAA
+616 TGDLSA

-649 EYDRTGKNDTA
+649 EYDRTGKNETA

-734 LRRLHDRIGLDE
+734 LRRLHDRWGLDDSGAARSPKRE
-746 GGSKHDVLVRDP
+746 VVVRDP
-758 LGVTGRAVGAS
+758 LAARPEEIVVA
-769 EAVTIIDPLAR
+769 DPLAR

-787 AARGEETAV
+787 AARAEAERA
-796 VDPLAR
+796 DAAR
-802 AEAAREEGT
+802 AEDGARENS
-811 REEPARADEGTR
+811 RAQESVSVS
-823 TEDDLAAATGRRETA
+823 TGSRETSV
-838 D
+838 

>member
-1 MRRTGSAMP
+1 M
-10 ETAGPGACRDVVT
+10 
-23 SEEIPVFEFTE
+23 FEFTR
-34 RRSRWVL
+34 RRSCWVL
-41 GVFAVLALVLG
+41 GVFAVLAVVLG
-52 ALSASLF
+52 ALGATLF
-59 DRVDGGGYTDQG
+59 ERVEGGGYTDPG
-71 SESSRALT
+71 SESSRALE

-84 FGQGSPNLVL
+84 FGQAPPNLLL
-94 LVRTEGSVD
+94 LVETESSVE
-103 DPEATAAATAL
+103 DPESTAAATAL
-114 VANLHERDG
+114 VANLQERAG
-123 ITDVVSYWT
+123 VTEVMSYWT
-132 THQPALRSV
+132 SHQPALRSV

-150 SVLGSEREIDQRAAA
+150 SVLGSEREIDERVTAISG
-165 VADELSGAN
+165 ELTGKQGS
-174 GILQVQVGGFAML
+174 LQVRAGGFAML
-187 MHETVEQSKTDIA
+187 MHETVQQSKTDIA

-224 SLPLLVAIVTV
+224 SLPLLVAIGTV
-235 LMTMGALW
+235 LTTMGALW

-251 AVTAANVATLLGLGL
+251 SVTATNVATLLGLGL

-278 REELGGGVTPA
+278 RDELADGRNPA
-289 RAVAVTMRTAGRTV
+289 GAVATTLRTAGRTV

-327 MGYAGIIVAALAA
+327 MGYAGIVVAALAA
-340 LVSLTVLPAIL
+340 LVSLTVLPAAL
-351 LLLGT
+351 LLIGT

-378 TWHKLATAVMRKP
+378 AWHKLATAVMRKP
-391 IPIGLTVTLL
+391 ISIGLAVTAL

-415 FPDERTLPASMTSR
+415 FPDERTLPESMNSR

-434 VHRDFGESDQNT
+434 VARDFSESDQHT

-457 ASGLDAIAREFSDL
+457 AAGLDTIARAMSDL
-471 DHVRRVDTATGSYA
+471 DNVRRVDTATGSYA
-485 QGGLL
+485 QGGLFVE
-490 AAPTAIN
+490 PTAAN
-497 ERFRADRAAYLSI
+497 ARFRVEKAVYLSI
-510 VPATTDSA
+510 VPTTGDSD
-518 ALTTLVEQV
+518 ALAGLVEQV
-527 RAVDVPSE
+527 RAVRTPSE
-535 LLVGGIA
+535 LLVGGVA
-542 AANADSLTAISDAL
+542 AANADSVAAIENAL

-563 IILMLIVLFLLTGS
+563 VIMMLIVLFALTGS
-577 VVLPVLAVIL
+577 MVLPVLAVIL

-602 FQDGHLSGL
+602 FQDGHLSGV

-616 TGELAA
+616 TGDLSA

-649 EYDRTGKNDTA
+649 EYDRTGKNETA

-734 LRRLHDRIGLDE
+734 LHRLHDRWGLDDSGAARPPKRE
-746 GGSKHDVLVRDP
+746 VVVRDP
-758 LGVTGRAVGAS
+758 LAARPEEIVV
-769 EAVTIIDPLAR
+769 VDPLAR

-787 AARGEETAV
+787 AAR
-796 VDPLAR
+796 
-802 AEAAREEGT
+802 AEAARTEDSAGA
-811 REEPARADEGTR
+811 RENARAKES
-823 TEDDLAAATGRRETA
+823 LSASTGSRETS

>member
-1 MRRTGSAMP
+1 MCVPRNW
-10 ETAGPGACRDVVT
+10 RD
-23 SEEIPVFEFTE
+23 ELGDNPVFEFTR
-34 RRSRWVL
+34 RRSCWVL
-41 GVFAVLALVLG
+41 GVFAVLAVVLG
-52 ALSASLF
+52 ALGATLF
-59 DRVDGGGYTDQG
+59 ERVEGGGYTDSG
-71 SESSRALT
+71 SESSRALE

-84 FGQGSPNLVL
+84 FGQAPPNLLL
-94 LVRTEGSVD
+94 LVETESSVE
-103 DPEATAAATAL
+103 DPESTAAATAL
-114 VANLHERDG
+114 VANLQERAG
-123 ITDVVSYWT
+123 VTEVMSYWT
-132 THQPALRSV
+132 SHQPALRSV

-150 SVLGSEREIDQRAAA
+150 SVLGSEREIDERVTAISE
-165 VADELSGAN
+165 ELTGEQGS
-174 GILQVQVGGFAML
+174 LQVRAGGFAML
-187 MHETVEQSKTDIA
+187 MHETVQQSKTDIA

-214 LFVFGGLVAA
+214 MFVFGGLVAA
-224 SLPLLVAIVTV
+224 SLPLLVAIGTV
-235 LMTMGALW
+235 LTTMGALW

-251 AVTAANVATLLGLGL
+251 SVTATNVATLLGLGL

-278 REELGGGVTPA
+278 RDELSEGRTPA
-289 RAVAVTMRTAGRTV
+289 GAVATTLRTAGRTV

-327 MGYAGIIVAALAA
+327 MGYAGIVVAALAA
-340 LVSLTVLPAIL
+340 LVSLTVLPAAL
-351 LLLGT
+351 LLIGT

-378 TWHKLATAVMRKP
+378 AWHKLATAVMRKP
-391 IPIGLTVTLL
+391 ISIGLAVTAL
-401 LLLLGAPFLGVKLG
+401 LLLLGAPFLGVNLG
-415 FPDERTLPASMTSR
+415 FPDERTLPESMNSR

-434 VHRDFGESDQNT
+434 VARDFGESDQHT
-446 LVAVLPDSAYS
+446 IVAVLPDSAYS
-457 ASGLDAIAREFSDL
+457 AAGLDTIARDMSDL
-471 DHVRRVDTATGSYA
+471 DNVRRVDTATGSYA

-490 AAPTAIN
+490 LEPTAAN
-497 ERFRADRAAYLSI
+497 SRFRVEKAVYLSI
-510 VPATTDSA
+510 VSSTGDSD
-518 ALTTLVEQV
+518 ALADLVEQV
-527 RAVDVPSE
+527 RAVRTPSE
-535 LLVGGIA
+535 LLVGGVA
-542 AANADSLTAISDAL
+542 AANADSVAAIENEL

-563 IILMLIVLFLLTGS
+563 VIMMLIVLFALTGS

-602 FQDGHLSGL
+602 FQDGHLSGV

-616 TGELAA
+616 TGDLSA

-649 EYDRTGKNDTA
+649 EYDRTGKNETA

-717 PAAMKVLG
+717 PATMKVLG

-734 LRRLHDRIGLDE
+734 LRRLHDRWGLDE
-746 GGSKHDVLVRDP
+746 GGAARSPKREVVVRDP
-758 LGVTGRAVGAS
+758 LAARPEEIVV
-769 EAVTIIDPLAR
+769 VDPLAR

-787 AARGEETAV
+787 AARAEAERSDA
-796 VDPLAR
+796 AR
-802 AEAAREEGT
+802 AEDGVRENS
-811 REEPARADEGTR
+811 RAQESISVS
-823 TEDDLAAATGRRETA
+823 TGSRETSV
-838 D
+838 

>member
-1 MRRTGSAMP
+1 M
-10 ETAGPGACRDVVT
+10 
-23 SEEIPVFEFTE
+23 FEFTR
-34 RRSRWVL
+34 RRSCWVL
-41 GVFAVLALVLG
+41 GVFAVLAVVLG
-52 ALSASLF
+52 ALGATLF
-59 DRVDGGGYTDQG
+59 ERVEGGGYTDSG
-71 SESSRALT
+71 SESSRALE

-84 FGQGSPNLVL
+84 FGQAPPNLLL
-94 LVRTEGSVD
+94 LVETESSVE
-103 DPEATAAATAL
+103 DPESTAAATAL
-114 VANLHERDG
+114 VANLQERAG
-123 ITDVVSYWT
+123 VTEVMSYWT
-132 THQPALRSV
+132 SHQPALRSV

-150 SVLGSEREIDQRAAA
+150 SVLGSEREIDERVTAISE
-165 VADELSGAN
+165 ELTGEQGS
-174 GILQVQVGGFAML
+174 LQVRAGGFAML
-187 MHETVEQSKTDIA
+187 MHETVQQSKTDIA

-224 SLPLLVAIVTV
+224 SLPLLVAVGTV
-235 LMTMGALW
+235 LTTMGALW

-251 AVTAANVATLLGLGL
+251 SVTATNVATLLGLGL

-278 REELGGGVTPA
+278 RDELSEGRTPA
-289 RAVAVTMRTAGRTV
+289 GAVATTLRTAGRTV

-327 MGYAGIIVAALAA
+327 MGYAGIVVAALAA
-340 LVSLTVLPAIL
+340 LVSLTVLPAAL
-351 LLLGT
+351 LLIGT

-378 TWHKLATAVMRKP
+378 AWHKLATAVMRKP
-391 IPIGLTVTLL
+391 ISIGLAVTVL
-401 LLLLGAPFLGVKLG
+401 LLLLGAPFLGVNLG
-415 FPDERTLPASMTSR
+415 FPDERTLPESMNSR

-434 VHRDFGESDQNT
+434 VARDFGESDQHT

-457 ASGLDAIAREFSDL
+457 AAGLDTIARDLSDL
-471 DHVRRVDTATGSYA
+471 DNVRRVDTATGSYA

-490 AAPTAIN
+490 LEPTAAN
-497 ERFRADRAAYLSI
+497 SRFRVEKAVYLSI
-510 VPATTDSA
+510 VSSTGDSD
-518 ALTTLVEQV
+518 ALADLVEQV
-527 RAVDVPSE
+527 RAVRTPSE
-535 LLVGGIA
+535 LLVGGVA
-542 AANADSLTAISDAL
+542 AANADSVAAIENEL

-563 IILMLIVLFLLTGS
+563 VIMMLIVLFALTGS

-602 FQDGHLSGL
+602 FQDGHLSGV

-616 TGELAA
+616 TGDLSA

-649 EYDRTGKNDTA
+649 EYDRTGKNETA

-717 PAAMKVLG
+717 PATMKVLG

-734 LRRLHDRIGLDE
+734 LRRLHDRWGLDDSGAARSPKRE
-746 GGSKHDVLVRDP
+746 VVVRDP
-758 LGVTGRAVGAS
+758 LAARPEEIVVA
-769 EAVTIIDPLAR
+769 DPLAR
-780 AEAARAE
+780 AEAARAQ
-787 AARGEETAV
+787 A
-796 VDPLAR
+796 AR
-802 AEAAREEGT
+802 AEAERADAARAEEGARENS
-811 REEPARADEGTR
+811 RAQESISVS
-823 TEDDLAAATGRRETA
+823 TGSRETSV
-838 D
+838 

>member
-1 MRRTGSAMP
+1 M
-10 ETAGPGACRDVVT
+10 
-23 SEEIPVFEFTE
+23 FEFTR

-41 GVFAVLALVLG
+41 GVFAVLAVVLG
-52 ALSASLF
+52 ALGATLF
-59 DRVDGGGYTDQG
+59 ERVEGGGYTDSG
-71 SESSRALT
+71 SESSRALE
-79 VLREE
+79 VLGTE
-84 FGQGSPNLVL
+84 FGQAPPNLLL
-94 LVRTEGSVD
+94 LVETESSVE
-103 DPEATAAATAL
+103 DPESTAAATAL
-114 VANLHERDG
+114 VANLQERAG
-123 ITDVVSYWT
+123 VTEVMSYWT
-132 THQPALRSV
+132 SHQPALRSV

-150 SVLGSEREIDQRAAA
+150 SVLGSEREIDQRVTAISE
-165 VADELSGAN
+165 ELTGRQGS
-174 GILQVQVGGFAML
+174 LQVRAGGFAML
-187 MHETVEQSKTDIA
+187 MHETVQQSKTDIA

-224 SLPLLVAIVTV
+224 SLPLLVAIGTV
-235 LMTMGALW
+235 LTTMGALW

-251 AVTAANVATLLGLGL
+251 SVTATNVATLLGLGL

-278 REELGGGVTPA
+278 RDELAEGRTPA
-289 RAVAVTMRTAGRTV
+289 GAVATTLRTAGRTV

-327 MGYAGIIVAALAA
+327 MGYAGIVVAALAA
-340 LVSLTVLPAIL
+340 LVSLTALPAAL
-351 LLLGT
+351 LLIGT

-366 FLRAPRPAPGEG
+366 FLRAPRPEPGEG
-378 TWHKLATAVMRKP
+378 AWHKLATAVMRKP
-391 IPIGLTVTLL
+391 ISIGLAVTAL

-415 FPDERTLPASMTSR
+415 FPDERTLPESMNSR

-434 VHRDFGESDQNT
+434 VARDFGESDQHT
-446 LVAVLPDSAYS
+446 LVAVLPESAYS
-457 ASGLDAIAREFSDL
+457 AAGLDTIARDMSDL
-471 DHVRRVDTATGSYA
+471 DNVRRVDTATGSYA

-490 AAPTAIN
+490 LEPTAAN
-497 ERFRADRAAYLSI
+497 ARFRVEKAVYLSI
-510 VPATTDSA
+510 VPTTGDSD
-518 ALTTLVEQV
+518 ALANLVEQV
-527 RAVDVPSE
+527 RAVQTPSE
-535 LLVGGIA
+535 LLVGGVA
-542 AANADSLTAISDAL
+542 AANADSVAAIENAL

-563 IILMLIVLFLLTGS
+563 VIMMLLVLFALTGS

-602 FQDGHLSGL
+602 FQDGHLSGV

-616 TGELAA
+616 TGDLSA

-649 EYDRTGKNDTA
+649 EYDRTGKNETA

-717 PAAMKVLG
+717 PATMKVLG

-734 LRRLHDRIGLDE
+734 LRRLHDRWGLDE
-746 GGSKHDVLVRDP
+746 GGSARSTREVVVRDP
-758 LGVTGRAVGAS
+758 LAARPEEIVV
-769 EAVTIIDPLAR
+769 VDPLAR

-787 AARGEETAV
+787 AARAEAERA
-796 VDPLAR
+796 DPAR
-802 AEAAREEGT
+802 AEDGARENS
-811 REEPARADEGTR
+811 RA
-823 TEDDLAAATGRRETA
+823 
-838 D
+838 

>member
-1 MRRTGSAMP
+1 M
-10 ETAGPGACRDVVT
+10 
-23 SEEIPVFEFTE
+23 FEFTR
-34 RRSRWVL
+34 RRSCWVL
-41 GVFAVLALVLG
+41 GVFAVLAVVLG
-52 ALSASLF
+52 ALGATLF
-59 DRVDGGGYTDQG
+59 ERVEGGGYTDSG
-71 SESSRALT
+71 SESSRALE

-84 FGQGSPNLVL
+84 FGQAPPNLLL
-94 LVRTEGSVD
+94 LVETESSVE
-103 DPEATAAATAL
+103 DPESTAAATAL
-114 VANLHERDG
+114 VANLQERAG
-123 ITDVVSYWT
+123 VTEVMSYWT
-132 THQPALRSV
+132 SHQPALRSV

-150 SVLGSEREIDQRAAA
+150 SVLGSEREIDERVTAISE
-165 VADELSGAN
+165 ELTGEQGS
-174 GILQVQVGGFAML
+174 LQVRAGGFAML
-187 MHETVEQSKTDIA
+187 MHETVQQSKTDIA

-224 SLPLLVAIVTV
+224 SLPLLVAIGTV
-235 LMTMGALW
+235 LTTMGALW

-251 AVTAANVATLLGLGL
+251 SVTATNVATLLGLGL

-278 REELGGGVTPA
+278 RDELSEGRTPA
-289 RAVAVTMRTAGRTV
+289 GAVATTLRTAGRTV

-327 MGYAGIIVAALAA
+327 MGYAGIVVAALAA
-340 LVSLTVLPAIL
+340 LVSLTVLPAAL
-351 LLLGT
+351 LLIGT

-378 TWHKLATAVMRKP
+378 AWHKLATAVMRKP
-391 IPIGLTVTLL
+391 ISIGLAVAAL
-401 LLLLGAPFLGVKLG
+401 LLLLGAPFLGVNLG
-415 FPDERTLPASMTSR
+415 FPDERTLPESMNSR

-434 VHRDFGESDQNT
+434 VVRDFGESDQHT

-457 ASGLDAIAREFSDL
+457 AAGLDTIARDLSDL
-471 DHVRRVDTATGSYA
+471 DNVRRVDTATGSYA

-490 AAPTAIN
+490 LEPTAAN
-497 ERFRADRAAYLSI
+497 SRFRVEKAVYLSI
-510 VPATTDSA
+510 VSSTGDSD
-518 ALTTLVEQV
+518 ALADLVEQV
-527 RAVDVPSE
+527 RAVRTPSE
-535 LLVGGIA
+535 LLVGGVA
-542 AANADSLTAISDAL
+542 AANADSVAAIENEL

-563 IILMLIVLFLLTGS
+563 VIMMLIVLFALTGS

-602 FQDGHLSGL
+602 FQDGHLSGV

-616 TGELAA
+616 TGDLSA

-649 EYDRTGKNDTA
+649 EYDRTGKNETA

-717 PAAMKVLG
+717 PATMKVLG

-734 LRRLHDRIGLDE
+734 LRRLHDRWGLDDSGAARSPKRE
-746 GGSKHDVLVRDP
+746 VVVRDP
-758 LGVTGRAVGAS
+758 LAARPEEIVVA
-769 EAVTIIDPLAR
+769 DPLAR
-780 AEAARAE
+780 AEAARAQ
-787 AARGEETAV
+787 A
-796 VDPLAR
+796 AR
-802 AEAAREEGT
+802 AEAERADAARAEEGARENS
-811 REEPARADEGTR
+811 RAQESISVS
-823 TEDDLAAATGRRETA
+823 TGSRETSV
-838 D
+838 

>member
-1 MRRTGSAMP
+1 M
-10 ETAGPGACRDVVT
+10 
-23 SEEIPVFEFTE
+23 FEFTE

-94 LVRTEGSVD
+94 LVQTESSVD
-103 DPEATAAATAL
+103 DPEATAAATGL
-114 VANLHERDG
+114 VANLREREG

-174 GILQVQVGGFAML
+174 GSLQVRVGGFAML

-278 REELGGGVTPA
+278 REELGAGVTPA

-327 MGYAGIIVAALAA
+327 MGYAGIIVAGLAA
-340 LVSLTVLPAIL
+340 LVSLTVLPATL

-366 FLRAPRPAPGEG
+366 FLRAPRPSPGEG

-446 LVAVLPDSAYS
+446 LVAVLPESAYS

-490 AAPTAIN
+490 AAPTAAN

-518 ALTTLVEQV
+518 ALTGLVEQV

-535 LLVGGIA
+535 LLVGGVA

-556 PWALGFV
+556 PWALAFV
-563 IILMLIVLFLLTGS
+563 IVLMLIVLFLLTGS

-602 FQDGHLSGL
+602 FQNGHLSGL

-616 TGELAA
+616 TGDLAA

-649 EYDRTGKNDTA
+649 EYDRTGKNETA
-660 VALGLERVGRI
+660 VAHGLERIGRI

-717 PAAMKVLG
+717 PAAMKILG
-725 DANWYAPEF
+725 DANWYAPDF
-734 LRRLHDRIGLDE
+734 LRRLHDRFGLDE
-746 GGSKHDVLVRDP
+746 GGPRSSKHDVPVRDP
-758 LGVTGRAVGAS
+758 LGVTGRPT
-769 EAVTIIDPLAR
+769 EEVTVVDPLAR

-787 AARGEETAV
+787 AAREEA
-796 VDPLAR
+796 
-802 AEAAREEGT
+802 
-811 REEPARADEGTR
+811 ARADEGTR
-823 TEDDLAAATGRRETA
+823 TEGDLATATGRRDTA

>member
-1 MRRTGSAMP
+1 M
-10 ETAGPGACRDVVT
+10 
-23 SEEIPVFEFTE
+23 FEFTK

-41 GVFAVLALVLG
+41 GVFAVLAVVLG
-52 ALSASLF
+52 ALGATLF
-59 DRVDGGGYTDQG
+59 ERVEGGGYTDPG
-71 SESSRALT
+71 SESSRALE

-84 FGQGSPNLVL
+84 FGQTPPNLLL
-94 LVRTEGSVD
+94 LVQTESSVD
-103 DPEATAAATAL
+103 DPESTAAATAL
-114 VANLHERDG
+114 VANLQEREG
-123 ITDVVSYWT
+123 VTDVASYWT

-150 SVLGSEREIDQRAAA
+150 SVLGSEREIDERVAAIA
-165 VADELSGAN
+165 GELSGTQ
-174 GILQVQVGGFAML
+174 GTLQVRAGGFAML
-187 MHETVEQSKTDIA
+187 MHETVEQGKRDIA

-224 SLPLLVAIVTV
+224 SLPLLIAFLTV
-235 LMTMGALW
+235 LTTMGALW
-243 LLTLFTPL
+243 VLTLFTPL
-251 AVTAANVATLLGLGL
+251 SVSATNVATLLGLGL

-278 REELGGGVTPA
+278 RDELSEGRTPA
-289 RAVAVTMRTAGRTV
+289 GAVATTLRTAGRTV
-303 AFSALTVAVALAGL
+303 VFSALTVAVALAGL

-327 MGYAGIIVAALAA
+327 MGYAGILVAALAA
-340 LVSLTVLPAIL
+340 TVSLTVLPATL

-378 TWHKLATAVMRKP
+378 AWHKLATAVMRKP
-391 IPIGLTVTLL
+391 IPIGLAVTALL
-401 LLLLGAPFLGVKLG
+401 LILGAPFLGVHLG
-415 FPDERTLPASMTSR
+415 FPDERSLPESMPSR

-434 VHRDFGESDQNT
+434 VHADFSESDQNP
-446 LVAVLPDSAYS
+446 LVAVLPESAYS
-457 ASGLDAIAREFSDL
+457 AAGLDAIARQLSDL
-471 DHVRRVDTATGSYA
+471 AHVRRVDTATGSYA

-490 AAPTAIN
+490 AGPTVAN
-497 ERFRADRAAYLSI
+497 ARFRADRGVYLSI
-510 VPATTDSA
+510 VPTTTESA
-518 ALTTLVEQV
+518 ALSELVGQV
-527 RAVDVPSE
+527 RAVETPSE
-535 LLVGGIA
+535 LLVGGVPAANVDSIA
-542 AANADSLTAISDAL
+542 AIEDAL

-563 IILMLIVLFLLTGS
+563 VILMLIVLFALTGS
-577 VVLPVLAVIL
+577 VVLPVLAVVL

-616 TGELAA
+616 TGDLAA

-671 VTAAAILISLV
+671 VTAAAILISVV

-725 DANWYAPEF
+725 EANWYAPEF
-734 LRRLHDRIGLDE
+734 LRRLHDRWGLDE
-746 GGSKHDVLVRDP
+746 SGGAGRSLKHDVPVRDP
-758 LGVTGRAVGAS
+758 LGVTTGRP
-769 EAVTIIDPLAR
+769 VTGTETLVNDPLAR
-780 AEAARAE
+780 AQAARAE
-787 AARGEETAV
+787 
-796 VDPLAR
+796 
-802 AEAAREEGT
+802 EG
-811 REEPARADEGTR
+811 
-823 TEDDLAAATGRRETA
+823 LAAAGRESA

>member
-1 MRRTGSAMP
+1 M
-10 ETAGPGACRDVVT
+10 
-23 SEEIPVFEFTE
+23 FEFTK

-41 GVFAVLALVLG
+41 GVFAVLAVVLG
-52 ALSASLF
+52 ALGATLF
-59 DRVDGGGYTDQG
+59 ERVEGGGYTDPD
-71 SESSRALT
+71 SESGRALT
-79 VLREE
+79 VLRDE
-84 FGQGSPNLVL
+84 FGQSPPNLLL
-94 LVRTEGSVD
+94 LVETESSVE
-103 DPEATAAATAL
+103 DPESTAAATAL
-114 VANLHERDG
+114 VANLQERPG
-123 ITDVVSYWT
+123 VTDVASYWT

-150 SVLGSEREIDQRAAA
+150 SVLGTEREIDDRVATI
-165 VADELSGAN
+165 ADELSGTH
-174 GILQVQVGGFAML
+174 GTLQVRAGGFAML
-187 MHETVEQSKTDIA
+187 MHETVEQGKADIA

-224 SLPLLVAIVTV
+224 SLPLLVAFLTVVT
-235 LMTMGALW
+235 TMGALW
-243 LLTLFTPL
+243 VLTLFTPL
-251 AVTAANVATLLGLGL
+251 SVSATNVATLLGLGL

-278 REELGGGVTPA
+278 RDELSEGRTPA
-289 RAVAVTMRTAGRTV
+289 GAVATTLRTAGRTV

-327 MGYAGIIVAALAA
+327 MGYAGIVVAALAA
-340 LVSLTVLPAIL
+340 TVSLTVLPATL

-356 RIDKGQLGWW
+356 RIDKGQMGWW

-378 TWHKLATAVMRKP
+378 AWHKLATAVMRRP
-391 IPIGLTVTLL
+391 IPIGLAVTALL
-401 LLLLGAPFLGVKLG
+401 LILGAPFLGVQLG
-415 FPDERTLPASMTSR
+415 FPDERSLPASMPSR

-434 VHRDFGESDQNT
+434 VQADFGESDQNP
-446 LVAVLPDSAYS
+446 LVAVLPESAYS
-457 ASGLDAIAREFSDL
+457 AAGVDAIARQMSDL
-471 DHVRRVDTATGSYA
+471 AHVRRVDTATGSYA

-490 AAPTAIN
+490 AGPTAAN
-497 ERFRADRAAYLSI
+497 ARFRADRAVYLSI
-510 VPATTDSA
+510 VPTTTESA
-518 ALTTLVEQV
+518 ALADLVGQV
-527 RAVDVPSE
+527 RAVETPSE
-535 LLVGGIA
+535 LLVGGVP
-542 AANADSLTAISDAL
+542 AANVDSIGAIEDAL

-563 IILMLIVLFLLTGS
+563 VIVMLIVLFALTGS
-577 VVLPVLAVIL
+577 VVLPVLAVVL

-616 TGELAA
+616 TGDLAA

-671 VTAAAILISLV
+671 VSAAAVLISVV

-734 LRRLHDRIGLDE
+734 LRRLHDRWGLDE
-746 GGSKHDVLVRDP
+746 GGAGRSLSHDVPVRDP
-758 LGVTGRAVGAS
+758 LGVTTGRPVADAEPLVN
-769 EAVTIIDPLAR
+769 DPLAR

-787 AARGEETAV
+787 
-796 VDPLAR
+796 
-802 AEAAREEGT
+802 EG
-811 REEPARADEGTR
+811 
-823 TEDDLAAATGRRETA
+823 LAAAGREST

>member
-1 MRRTGSAMP
+1 M
-10 ETAGPGACRDVVT
+10 
-23 SEEIPVFEFTE
+23 FEFTR

-41 GVFAVLALVLG
+41 GVFAVLAVVLG
-52 ALSASLF
+52 ALGATLF
-59 DRVDGGGYTDQG
+59 ERVEGGGYTDSG
-71 SESSRALT
+71 SESSRALE
-79 VLREE
+79 VLRTE
-84 FGQGSPNLVL
+84 FGQAPPNLLL
-94 LVRTEGSVD
+94 LVETESSVE
-103 DPEATAAATAL
+103 DPESTAAATAL
-114 VANLHERDG
+114 VANLQERAG
-123 ITDVVSYWT
+123 VTEVMSYWT
-132 THQPALRSV
+132 SHQPALRSV

-150 SVLGSEREIDQRAAA
+150 SVLGSEREIDERVTAISE
-165 VADELSGAN
+165 ELTGEQGS
-174 GILQVQVGGFAML
+174 LQVRAGGFAML
-187 MHETVEQSKTDIA
+187 MHETVQQSKTDIA

-224 SLPLLVAIVTV
+224 SLPLLVAIGTV
-235 LMTMGALW
+235 LTTMGALW
-243 LLTLFTPL
+243 LLTLFMPL
-251 AVTAANVATLLGLGL
+251 SVTATNVATLLGLGL

-278 REELGGGVTPA
+278 RDELAEGRTPA
-289 RAVAVTMRTAGRTV
+289 GAVATTLRTAGRTV

-327 MGYAGIIVAALAA
+327 MGYAGIVVAALAA
-340 LVSLTVLPAIL
+340 LVSLTALPAAL
-351 LLLGT
+351 LLIGT

-378 TWHKLATAVMRKP
+378 AWHKLATAVMRKP
-391 IPIGLTVTLL
+391 ISIGLAVTAL

-415 FPDERTLPASMTSR
+415 FPDERTLPESMNSR

-434 VHRDFGESDQNT
+434 VARDFGESDQHT
-446 LVAVLPDSAYS
+446 LVAVLPESAYS
-457 ASGLDAIAREFSDL
+457 AAGLDTIARDMSDL
-471 DHVRRVDTATGSYA
+471 DNVRRVDTATGSYA

-490 AAPTAIN
+490 VEPTAAN
-497 ERFRADRAAYLSI
+497 ARFRVEKAVYLSI
-510 VPATTDSA
+510 VPATGDSD
-518 ALTTLVEQV
+518 ALANLVEQV
-527 RAVDVPSE
+527 RAVQTPSE
-535 LLVGGIA
+535 LLVGGVA
-542 AANADSLTAISDAL
+542 AANADSVAAIENAL

-563 IILMLIVLFLLTGS
+563 VIMMLIVLFALTGS

-602 FQDGHLSGL
+602 FQDGHLSGV

-616 TGELAA
+616 TGDLSA

-649 EYDRTGKNDTA
+649 EYDRTGKNETA

-734 LRRLHDRIGLDE
+734 LRRLHDRWGLDE
-746 GGSKHDVLVRDP
+746 GGSGRTKREVVVRDP
-758 LGVTGRAVGAS
+758 LAARPEEIVV
-769 EAVTIIDPLAR
+769 VDPLAR

-787 AARGEETAV
+787 AARAEAERA
-796 VDPLAR
+796 DAAR
-802 AEAAREEGT
+802 AEDGARENSRAQESISASAGS
-811 REEPARADEGTR
+811 RESSD
-823 TEDDLAAATGRRETA
+823 
-838 D
+838 

>member
-1 MRRTGSAMP
+1 M
-10 ETAGPGACRDVVT
+10 
-23 SEEIPVFEFTE
+23 FEFTR

-41 GVFAVLALVLG
+41 GVFAVLAVLLG
-52 ALSASLF
+52 ALGATLF
-59 DRVDGGGYTDQG
+59 ERVDGGGYTDPG
-71 SESSRALT
+71 SESSHALE

-84 FGQGSPNLVL
+84 FGQAPPNLLL
-94 LVRTEGSVD
+94 LVETESSVE
-103 DPEATAAATAL
+103 DPESTAAATAL
-114 VANLHERDG
+114 VANLQERAG
-123 ITDVVSYWT
+123 VAEVMSYWT
-132 THQPALRSV
+132 SHQPALRSV

-150 SVLGSEREIDQRAAA
+150 SVLGSEREIDERVTAIS
-165 VADELSGAN
+165 DELTGEQGS
-174 GILQVQVGGFAML
+174 LQVRAGGFAML
-187 MHETVEQSKTDIA
+187 MHETVQQSKTDIA

-224 SLPLLVAIVTV
+224 SLPLLVAIGTV
-235 LMTMGALW
+235 LTTMGALW

-251 AVTAANVATLLGLGL
+251 SVTATNVATLLGLGL

-278 REELGGGVTPA
+278 RDELADGRTPA
-289 RAVAVTMRTAGRTV
+289 GAVATTLRTAGRTV

-327 MGYAGIIVAALAA
+327 MGYAGIVVAALAA
-340 LVSLTVLPAIL
+340 LVSLTVLPAAL
-351 LLLGT
+351 LLIGT

-378 TWHKLATAVMRKP
+378 AWHKLASAVMRKP
-391 IPIGLTVTLL
+391 ISIGLAVTAL

-415 FPDERTLPASMTSR
+415 FPDERTLPESMNSR

-434 VHRDFGESDQNT
+434 VARDFSESDQHT

-457 ASGLDAIAREFSDL
+457 AAGLDTIARAMSDL
-471 DHVRRVDTATGSYA
+471 DNVRRVDTATGSYA
-485 QGGLL
+485 QGGLFVE
-490 AAPTAIN
+490 PTAAN
-497 ERFRADRAAYLSI
+497 ARFRVEKAVYLSI
-510 VPATTDSA
+510 VPTTGDSD
-518 ALTTLVEQV
+518 ALAGLVEQV
-527 RAVDVPSE
+527 RAVRTPSE
-535 LLVGGIA
+535 LLVGGVA
-542 AANADSLTAISDAL
+542 AANADSVAAIEDQL

-563 IILMLIVLFLLTGS
+563 VIMMLIVLFALTGS

-602 FQDGHLSGL
+602 FQDGHLSGV

-616 TGELAA
+616 TGDLSA

-649 EYDRTGKNDTA
+649 EYDRTGKNETA

-725 DANWYAPEF
+725 EANWYAPEF
-734 LRRLHDRIGLDE
+734 LHRLHDRWGLDDSGTARSPKRE
-746 GGSKHDVLVRDP
+746 VVVRDP
-758 LGVTGRAVGAS
+758 LAAARPEEIVV
-769 EAVTIIDPLAR
+769 VDPLAR

-787 AARGEETAV
+787 AAR
-796 VDPLAR
+796 
-802 AEAAREEGT
+802 AEAAR
-811 REEPARADEGTR
+811 
-823 TEDDLAAATGRRETA
+823 TEDSAGARVPESLSASTGSRETA

>member
-1 MRRTGSAMP
+1 MCVPRNW
-10 ETAGPGACRDVVT
+10 RD
-23 SEEIPVFEFTE
+23 ELGDNPVFEFTR
-34 RRSRWVL
+34 RRSCWVL
-41 GVFAVLALVLG
+41 GVFAVLAVVLG
-52 ALSASLF
+52 ALGATLF
-59 DRVDGGGYTDQG
+59 DRVEGGGYTDSG
-71 SESSRALT
+71 SESSRALE

-84 FGQGSPNLVL
+84 FGQAPPNLLL
-94 LVRTEGSVD
+94 LVETESSVE
-103 DPEATAAATAL
+103 DPESTAAATAL
-114 VANLHERDG
+114 VANLQERAG
-123 ITDVVSYWT
+123 VTEVMSYWT
-132 THQPALRSV
+132 SHQPALRSV

-150 SVLGSEREIDQRAAA
+150 SVLGSEREIDERVTAISE
-165 VADELSGAN
+165 ELTGEQGS
-174 GILQVQVGGFAML
+174 LQVRAGGFAML
-187 MHETVEQSKTDIA
+187 MHETVQQSKTDIA

-224 SLPLLVAIVTV
+224 SLPLLVAIGTV
-235 LMTMGALW
+235 ITTMGALW

-251 AVTAANVATLLGLGL
+251 SVTATNVATLLGLGL

-278 REELGGGVTPA
+278 RDELSEGRTPA
-289 RAVAVTMRTAGRTV
+289 GAVATTMRTAGRTV

-327 MGYAGIIVAALAA
+327 MGYAGIVVAALAA
-340 LVSLTVLPAIL
+340 LVSLTVLPAAL
-351 LLLGT
+351 LLIGT

-378 TWHKLATAVMRKP
+378 AWHKLATAVMRKP
-391 IPIGLTVTLL
+391 ISIGLAVTAL
-401 LLLLGAPFLGVKLG
+401 LLLLGAPFLGVNLG
-415 FPDERTLPASMTSR
+415 FPDERTLPESMNSR

-434 VHRDFGESDQNT
+434 VARDFGESDQHT

-457 ASGLDAIAREFSDL
+457 AAGLDTIARDMSDL
-471 DHVRRVDTATGSYA
+471 DNVRRVDTATGSYA

-490 AAPTAIN
+490 LEPTAAN
-497 ERFRADRAAYLSI
+497 SRFRVEKAVYLSI
-510 VPATTDSA
+510 VSSTGDGD
-518 ALTTLVEQV
+518 ALADLVEQV
-527 RAVDVPSE
+527 RALRTPSE
-535 LLVGGIA
+535 LLVGGVA
-542 AANADSLTAISDAL
+542 AANADSVAAIENEL

-563 IILMLIVLFLLTGS
+563 VIMMLIVLFALTGS

-602 FQDGHLSGL
+602 FQDGHLSGV

-616 TGELAA
+616 TGDLSA

-649 EYDRTGKNDTA
+649 EYDRTGKNETA

-734 LRRLHDRIGLDE
+734 LRRLHDRWGLDDSGAARSPKRE
-746 GGSKHDVLVRDP
+746 VVVRDP
-758 LGVTGRAVGAS
+758 LAARPEEIVVA
-769 EAVTIIDPLAR
+769 DPLAR

-787 AARGEETAV
+787 AARAEAERA
-796 VDPLAR
+796 DAAR
-802 AEAAREEGT
+802 AEDGARENS
-811 REEPARADEGTR
+811 RAQESVSVS
-823 TEDDLAAATGRRETA
+823 TGSRETSV
-838 D
+838 

>member
-1 MRRTGSAMP
+1 MRAALLLDQTG
-10 ETAGPGACRDVVT
+10 VY
-23 SEEIPVFEFTE
+23 PVFEFTK
-34 RRSRWVL
+34 RRGRWVL

-52 ALSASLF
+52 ALGATLF
-59 DRVDGGGYTDQG
+59 DRVEGGGYTDPG
-71 SESSRALT
+71 GESSRALT

-84 FGQGSPNLVL
+84 FGQGTPNLVL
-94 LVRTEGSVD
+94 LVDTENSVD
-103 DPEATAAATAL
+103 DPETTAAATAL

-123 ITDVVSYWT
+123 VTDVVSYWT

-141 DGKQGLIVA
+141 DGKRGLIVA
-150 SVLGSEREIDQRAAA
+150 SVLGGEREVDERVGA
-165 VADELSGAN
+165 VADDLSGEQGA
-174 GILQVQVGGFAML
+174 LRVRVGGFAML
-187 MHETVEQSKTDIA
+187 MHETVEQSKTDII

-224 SLPLLVAIVTV
+224 SLPMLVALVTV
-235 LMTMGALW
+235 LTTMGALW

-251 AVTAANVATLLGLGL
+251 AVTATNVASLLGLGL

-278 REELGGGVTPA
+278 RDELGAGRSPSD
-289 RAVAVTMRTAGRTV
+289 AVATTLRTAGRTV

-340 LVSLTVLPAIL
+340 LVSLTVLPATL
-351 LLLGT
+351 LLLGNN
-356 RIDKGQLGWW
+356 IDRGQLGWW

-378 TWHKLATAVMRKP
+378 AWHKLATAVMRKP
-391 IPIGLTVTLL
+391 VPIGLAVAAL
-401 LLLLGAPFLGVKLG
+401 LLLLGTPFLGVQLG

-434 VHRDFGESDQNT
+434 VQRDFGDSDQQS

-457 ASGLDAIAREFSDL
+457 ASGLDAIAREMSDL
-471 DHVRRVDTATGSYA
+471 DHVRRVDTATGSYV
-485 QGGLL
+485 QGGLF
-490 AAPTAIN
+490 AEPTAQN
-497 ERFRADRAAYLSI
+497 ARFRVDRAAYLSI
-510 VPATTDSA
+510 VPATTDTDELN
-518 ALTTLVEQV
+518 ALVGQL
-527 RAVDVPSE
+527 RAQQVPSE
-535 LLVGGIA
+535 LLVGGVA
-542 AANADSLTAISDAL
+542 AANADSIGAIEDAL
-556 PWALGFV
+556 PWAIGFV
-563 IILMLIVLFLLTGS
+563 VVLMLVVLFLLTGS

-587 SALSLTATFGALVWI
+587 SALSLTAAFGALVWI

-611 LGFTV
+611 LGFTA
-616 TGELAA
+616 TGDLAA

-649 EYDRTGKNDTA
+649 EYDRTGKNEAA
-660 VALGLERVGRI
+660 VALGLERIGRI

-694 KAFGIGLPLAVIV
+694 KAFGIGLPLAVLV

-734 LRRLHDRIGLDE
+734 LRRLHDRFGMDE
-746 GGSKHDVLVRDP
+746 GGAKRSRLPEHDVAVRDP
-758 LGVTGRAVGAS
+758 LGMAAGRTMV
-769 EAVTIIDPLAR
+769 EDPVIVVDPLAR

-787 AARGEETAV
+787 EALTAAAARR
-796 VDPLAR
+796 D
-802 AEAAREEGT
+802 
-811 REEPARADEGTR
+811 
-823 TEDDLAAATGRRETA
+823 TA